1 MDKQTLTAIIE
12 AHEATGANLAG
23 LKAAHGEN
31 KIKRWRRKYAVINNE
46 TGEKGVVD
54 KANNTLKLSCVE
66 TVFTDLLSVHN
77 NDGHRYPHSE
87 SDKALEKRFLE
98 KVVNKYIKIPKR
110 VVELF
115 VATCPGCNIKMSR
128 EIMHSLE
135 DQNRQLLEGTSSSN
149 EVPIAG
155 SADATVV
162 AAADADSSKNN
173 NDNLI
178 TLGSPSGR
186 SEYDILYYR
195 TLVDQLQEE
204 LAAMNEENERYRG
217 IIKKRDEE
225 NKLLRPRL
233 DIDTGSVSSRD
244 AVESSPGR
252 MIVLNSKRR
261 GPAGDSS
268 SAKGAGQGERESAA
282 GSVVGLGSRDNDH
295 APHSHNL
302 RSTDYSCVEDDDK
315 LLEEDYDTDYN
326 VNLPTQ
332 DRETKPD
339 PPTDDHPA
347 VKPQSI
353 LEKSRRSSHRSS
365 LDLDPP
371 LTMSAFISHINVRT
385 RQLEEIWEQALGLSP
400 NERSSRESKLMVGI
414 LQVIDREMTSV
425 QVELQSA
432 SVELRKKGKDKQESL
447 DLVDEEDEQSVM
459 DLENESDGVVS
470 LEDEVVL
477 MEQLFGLYE
486 SNLLSSTPSSVQE
499 GPIQDDDGGDYGD
512 VITADAENDKQ
523 GNCIDGRD
531 RFHLTPPPN
540 ENNDE
545 EDDGVNND
553 DDEEDDDD
561 NSSPSDSSESDTDEK
576 VPKLWP
582 NNQVSI

>member
-1 MDKQTLTAIIE
+1 
-12 AHEATGANLAG
+12 
-23 LKAAHGEN
+23 
-31 KIKRWRRKYAVINNE
+31 
-46 TGEKGVVD
+46 
-54 KANNTLKLSCVE
+54 
-66 TVFTDLLSVHN
+66 VHN

-371 LTMSAFISHINVRT
+371 PLPC
-385 RQLEEIWEQALGLSP
+385 LLLSP
-400 NERSSRESKLMVGI
+400 
-414 LQVIDREMTSV
+414 TSTSG
-425 QVELQSA
+425 LA
-432 SVELRKKGKDKQESL
+432 SLRK
-447 DLVDEEDEQSVM
+447 
-459 DLENESDGVVS
+459 
-470 LEDEVVL
+470 
-477 MEQLFGLYE
+477 FGNKLWAYHP
-486 SNLLSSTPSSVQE
+486 T
-499 GPIQDDDGGDYGD
+499 
-512 VITADAENDKQ
+512 
-523 GNCIDGRD
+523 RD
-531 RFHLTPPPN
+531 RL
-540 ENNDE
+540 
-545 EDDGVNND
+545 
-553 DDEEDDDD
+553 
-561 NSSPSDSSESDTDEK
+561 
-576 VPKLWP
+576 
-582 NNQVSI
+582 VSQS